1 MRRGPYRHSVWIDV
15 FGIVLVV
22 AVLLG
27 GAGYLLYHTGGA
39 ANGPSGN
46 FSRGSGSASPVQ
58 GHRSARSSRSS
69 GGGTA
74 RGEAAN
80 PLLSSRSNSAPS
92 GARTSGAASG
102 GGAPFSKSW
111 RSNATPSLTGPSASS
126 GNASP
131 GRAGTASSRA
141 DGFSSALPRTSGRSG
156 GRGAQSGGAN
166 ASSRSGW
173 RAETQRLGGQARA
186 LSNQLEQ
193 FDRASE
199 REKQASAN
207 DPESGEARTA
217 SASRSGQ
224 NVPDPP
230 PPDAPIGDHLHWLLV
245 AGVLWGA
252 WRLWRGG

>member
-46 FSRGSGSASPVQ
+46 FSRGSGSASPIQ
-58 GHRSARSSRSS
+58 GHRSARPSRTF

-74 RGEAAN
+74 RGEAVN

-141 DGFSSALPRTSGRSG
+141 DGFSSASPRTSGRFG

-173 RAETQRLGGQARA
+173 RAEAQRLGGQARA
-186 LSNQLEQ
+186 LSSQFGQL
-193 FDRASE
+193 DRASE

>member
-1 MRRGPYRHSVWIDV
+1 MNRGPYRHSVWIDV
-15 FGIVLVV
+15 LGVMFAG

-27 GAGYLLYHTGGA
+27 GAGCLLYYAGGA
-39 ANGPSGN
+39 VNDSSSN
-46 FSRGSGSASPVQ
+46 FSRGSGSAFPIQ
-58 GHRSARSSRSS
+58 GHRSARPSRSS

-80 PLLSSRSNSAPS
+80 PLLSSRLNSAPS

-111 RSNATPSLTGPSASS
+111 RSNATPSLTGPPASS

-173 RAETQRLGGQARA
+173 RAEAQRLGGQARA
-186 LSNQLEQ
+186 LSNQIGQL
-193 FDRASE
+193 DRASE
-199 REKQASAN
+199 QEKQASAN
-207 DPESGEARTA
+207 DPESGEGRTA

-224 NVPDPP
+224 SVPEPP
-230 PPDAPIGDHLHWLLV
+230 SVPIDDHLHWLLV

-252 WRLWRGG
+252 WRLWGGG

>member
-1 MRRGPYRHSVWIDV
+1 MNRGPYRHSVWTDV
-15 FGIVLVV
+15 LSVMFAG

-27 GAGYLLYHTGGA
+27 GAGCLLYHAGGA
-39 ANGPSGN
+39 VNGSSSN
-46 FSRGSGSASPVQ
+46 FSQGSGSAFPIQ
-58 GHRSARSSRSS
+58 GHRSARPSRSS

-173 RAETQRLGGQARA
+173 RAEAQRLGGQARA
-186 LSNQLEQ
+186 LSSQLGQ
-193 FDRASE
+193 LDRASE

-230 PPDAPIGDHLHWLLV
+230 SPNVPIGDHLHWLLV

>member
-15 FGIVLVV
+15 LGVLFAG

-27 GAGYLLYHTGGA
+27 GAGCLLYHAGGA
-39 ANGPSGN
+39 VNGSSSN
-46 FSRGSGSASPVQ
+46 FSRGSGSASPIQ
-58 GHRSARSSRSS
+58 GHRSARPSRSS

-74 RGEAAN
+74 RGEAVN

-131 GRAGTASSRA
+131 GRAGDASSRA
-141 DGFSSALPRTSGRSG
+141 DGLSSALPRTSGRSG
-156 GRGAQSGGAN
+156 GGGAQSGGAN
-166 ASSRSGW
+166 ASSRFGW
-173 RAETQRLGGQARA
+173 RAEAQRLGGQARA